1 MARAKAPSSNG
12 AATLA
17 SAANGSRDGSGG
29 IVGEDA
35 LDLDTLSQD
44 LPAKPTPLNRP
55 QAAATATPPAP
66 SKDPFAAFSNA
77 GPQVNRGS
85 VAGSERRA
93 DDFAS
98 FTKAA
103 ASPSAAAESDGV
115 NWFEAADV
123 SSVPAASLLSP
134 PTSREPAGPAAAVDP
149 FAASG
154 NLFDNGFHQPE
165 ALVNNFSSVEDIFG
179 TSFPA
184 AVPTTAATGSN
195 ISAVAAPANL
205 DDLFTGTSSG
215 APVVDPFV
223 DAFGAAAV
231 SRVRPRAAATTI
243 DPLEALLM
251 GTSGNSAAGNSL
263 AGHTTATKTTVV
275 AAEDWGDFAG
285 TADGTMHE
293 LEGLPPPPVGL
304 VAGVASARGI
314 ELHRAGQFADAIKWL
329 IWAAELARRGGDSGS
344 VLKDALVCRAA
355 CYKEA
360 GELKKAV
367 ADCSEVLEMDPGNV
381 AVLMQRAILY
391 ETMEKYK
398 LGVVDLQEVTRR
410 DPSNRSAGAIL
421 ARLNRAVRNG

>member
-1 MARAKAPSSNG
+1 MARAKAPSSSG

-17 SAANGSRDGSGG
+17 SAANGSRDGCGG
-29 IVGEDA
+29 VLGEGA
-35 LDLDTLSQD
+35 LDLDALSHE
-44 LPAKPTPLNRP
+44 LPAEPASLNRP

-66 SKDPFAAFSNA
+66 SKDPFAAFSKA
-77 GPQVNRGS
+77 GPQVNRGA
-85 VAGSERRA
+85 VAGSRSRA
-93 DDFAS
+93 NDFAS

-103 ASPSAAAESDGV
+103 ASPLAAAESNGV
-115 NWFEAADV
+115 DWFEAADV
-123 SSVPAASLLSP
+123 SSVQGGSLLSP
-134 PTSREPAGPAAAVDP
+134 SASREPAGPAAAMDP

-154 NLFDNGFHQPE
+154 NLFDNGFQQPE
-165 ALVNNFSSVEDIFG
+165 ASMNNFSSVEDIFG

-184 AVPTTAATGSN
+184 AVLTTAATGSST
-195 ISAVAAPANL
+195 SAAAAAANL
-205 DDLFTGTSSG
+205 DNMFTGTSSG
-215 APVVDPFV
+215 APVMDPFV

-231 SRVRPRAAATTI
+231 RNVRPRAAATTI

-251 GTSGNSAAGNSL
+251 GTSGSSAAGNSL
-263 AGHTTATKTTVV
+263 ASRTTATTTTVV
-275 AAEDWGDFAG
+275 AAEDWGDFAV
-285 TADGTMHE
+285 TADGTTHE

-304 VAGVASARGI
+304 VAGVAAARGI

-329 IWAAELARRGGDSGS
+329 IWAAELARRGGSSGS
-344 VLKDALVCRAA
+344 VLKDALVCRSA

-367 ADCSEVLEMDPGNV
+367 ADCSEVLEMDPGDV

-421 ARLNRAVRNG
+421 ARLNRAVRSG